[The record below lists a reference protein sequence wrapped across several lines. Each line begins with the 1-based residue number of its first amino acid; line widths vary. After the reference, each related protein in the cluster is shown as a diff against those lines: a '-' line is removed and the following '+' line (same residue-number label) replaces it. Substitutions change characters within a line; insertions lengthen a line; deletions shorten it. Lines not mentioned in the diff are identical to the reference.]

1 MDNSPRISVM
11 MPGKQY
17 FTVTD
22 GVTGL
27 PTWLWRVIETK
38 IIVGSA
44 AMAAVTGVGVA
55 VGCGRATASLDS
67 SLGGDLPSNNA
78 DTGSPAASP
87 RASLGPQTYQVPGYS
102 VQPFVRALEHFT
114 ILPSPGSQDGEPFG
128 EEPPGVWGSLDGH
141 LPWKQHF
148 ANLLD
153 SSRPAR
159 GLLHTEEVTGSIPVS
174 PTQRSSRF
182 RGGLVHVWALVIFA
196 SGSDILRVWLVVAG
210 C

>member
-1 MDNSPRISVM
+1 M

-174 PTQRSSRF
+174 PTQLSGQLRSCNWPFWILVQQQSAAAGSRSPN
-182 RGGLVHVWALVIFA
+182 RATGRACRALPE
-196 SGSDILRVWLVVAG
+196 
-210 C
+210 